1 MYQEELMF
9 NWFAF
14 FSYIIVSCI
23 TPGPNNL
30 MCMANG
36 TNFGFK
42 KSLKFC
48 FGVTTGFAL
57 ILLCA
62 IVCNFFIYSYIPVIL
77 KVMTPIGALYILWLA
92 WTIWRDKPKD
102 KKESKLHLDT
112 TAFHVGIILQF
123 VNPKGLLYGM
133 TLITNFVFPYDR
145 SFGMF
150 ALTLVINWFVVLFSN
165 ICWLLFGSI
174 FQRFFEEYKKIL
186 NAVMALLLVYCA
198 LSLFH

>member
-1 MYQEELMF
+1 MF

-14 FSYIIVSCI
+14 VSYVVVSSI

-36 TNFGFK
+36 TRYGFRK
-42 KSLKFC
+42 GLKFC
-48 FGVTTGFAL
+48 FGVALGFSL
-57 ILLCA
+57 IVLCA
-62 IVCNFFIYSYIPVIL
+62 IGCNFFINEYIPAIL
-77 KVMTPIGALYILWLA
+77 KLMTPIGAAYILWLA
-92 WTIWRDKPKD
+92 WTIWRDKPKE
-102 KKESKLHLDT
+102 KKESKLQLDT
-112 TAFHVGIILQF
+112 TAFHVGMILQF
-123 VNPKGLLYGM
+123 VNPKGLLFGM

-150 ALTLVINWFVVLFSN
+150 AMVVIFCWAMVLLSN

-174 FQRFFEEYKKIL
+174 FQKFFEDYKRIL

-198 LSLFH
+198 VSLFL

>member
-1 MYQEELMF
+1 MF

-14 FSYIIVSCI
+14 ISYMFVSCI

-36 TNFGFK
+36 TKYGFK
-42 KSLKFC
+42 KSLRFC
-48 FGVTTGFAL
+48 FGVTTGFTL
-57 ILLCA
+57 ILLIA
-62 IVCNFFIYSYIPVIL
+62 IACNFFIYYYIPIIIR
-77 KVMTPIGALYILWLA
+77 VMTPLGALYILWLA
-92 WTIWRDKPKD
+92 WIIWRDKPKP
-102 KKESKLHLDT
+102 KKEGKKEKLHLDT
-112 TAFHVGIILQF
+112 TSIHAGMILQF

-150 ALTLVINWFVVLFSN
+150 VIVLIANWFMVLFSN
-165 ICWLLFGSI
+165 VCWVLFGSI
-174 FQRFFEEYKKIL
+174 FQKFFEDYKKVL

-198 LSLFH
+198 VSLFL